1 MADPRFFQ
9 PASPISAAKIASLT
23 GGVLALRGGKA
34 PDGETMFSDVAP
46 LDKAGAQ
53 DISFLDNTK
62 YLEGFSQSKA
72 GACFVREKFASRAPE
87 GMLLLVTEEPYY
99 AYALAAQYF
108 YPQPDVTPAIAPT
121 AQIARSA
128 SIGQG
133 VRVDSGAVIGERVK
147 LGTGCWIGANSVI
160 GDGVEIGENSRI
172 GALCSLSHALIGK
185 RVILHRGVHIG
196 QDGFGFAPGRGGVT
210 KVPQLGRV
218 VIGDDVEIGSG
229 SCVDRGAGPDTVI
242 GAGSKIDN
250 LVQIG
255 HNVQVGRFVFIAA
268 QTGIAGS
275 SQVGDGSMLGGQ
287 VGIAGHLHIG
297 AGAKLAAQ
305 SGVMT
310 DIPAGSSYGGSPAL
324 PIKDWHRQTVAVA
337 AMTKKKA

>member
-9 PASPISAAKIASLT
+9 PAAPISAAKLASLT
-23 GGVLALRGGKA
+23 GAVLALSDGSA
-34 PDGETMFSDVAP
+34 PSGEALFSDVSP
-46 LDKAGAQ
+46 LDKAGLR

-62 YLEGFSQSKA
+62 YLDQFAASKA
-72 GACFVREKFASRAPE
+72 GACFVRSKFVNRAPQD
-87 GMLLLVTEEPYY
+87 MLLLVTEEPYY

-108 YPQPDVTPAIAPT
+108 YPQPEVTPGIAPT

-133 VRVDSGAVIGERVK
+133 VRIDSGAVIGERVK

-160 GDGVEIGENSRI
+160 ADGVEIGDNTRI
-172 GALCSLSHALIGK
+172 GALCTVSHALLGS

-275 SQVGDGSMLGGQ
+275 SQVGDGAMLGGQ
-287 VGIAGHLHIG
+287 VGIAGHLTIG

-305 SGVMT
+305 AGVMT
-310 DIPAGSSYGGSPAL
+310 DIPAGSSFGGSPAL
-324 PIKDWHRQTVAVA
+324 PIKDWHRQTIAVA

>member
-1 MADPRFFQ
+1 M
-9 PASPISAAKIASLT
+9 
-23 GGVLALRGGKA
+23 
-34 PDGETMFSDVAP
+34 
-46 LDKAGAQ
+46 
-53 DISFLDNTK
+53 
-62 YLEGFSQSKA
+62 
-72 GACFVREKFASRAPE
+72 
-87 GMLLLVTEEPYY
+87 
-99 AYALAAQYF
+99 
-108 YPQPDVTPAIAPT
+108 
-121 AQIARSA
+121 
-128 SIGQG
+128 
-133 VRVDSGAVIGERVK
+133 
-147 LGTGCWIGANSVI
+147 
-160 GDGVEIGENSRI
+160 
-172 GALCSLSHALIGK
+172 
-185 RVILHRGVHIG
+185 ILHRGVHIG